1 LKATTNKDLIQLDAE
16 RLSEGEEEESYEPQ
30 ETLNTKTLSKLFSAL
45 EAATQI
51 LDDDRN
57 LEQSSACWQQ
67 IKVCSTNFYSI
78 IF

>member
-1 LKATTNKDLIQLDAE
+1 MQKNYLKGRRKNHINHKK
-16 RLSEGEEEESYEPQ
+16 
-30 ETLNTKTLSKLFSAL
+30 TLNTKTLSKLFSAL

-51 LDDDRN
+51 LDDPN
-57 LEQSSACWQQ
+57 LVQSSACWQQ